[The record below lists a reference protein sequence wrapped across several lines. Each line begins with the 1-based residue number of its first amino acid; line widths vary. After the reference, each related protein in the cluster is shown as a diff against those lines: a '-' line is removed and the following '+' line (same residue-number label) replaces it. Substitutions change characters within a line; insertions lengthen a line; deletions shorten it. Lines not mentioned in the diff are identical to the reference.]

1 MQEAAPLASFLNV
14 APLNPGAATISP
26 AHFEVPAPMATRV
39 VDAAALLAGSRQ
51 VVIDHEGK
59 LYRLSLTKNNRL
71 ILQK

>member
-1 MQEAAPLASFLNV
+1 MHQTAPLASFLTA
-14 APLNPGAATISP
+14 APLAQGP
-26 AHFEVPAPMATRV
+26 AQVEVPAPIATRV
-39 VDAAALLAGSRQ
+39 LDAAALLAGSRQ

>member
-1 MQEAAPLASFLNV
+1 MQNLAPLATFI
-14 APLNPGAATISP
+14 APALLGSTPVVVESP
-26 AHFEVPAPMATRV
+26 APIATRV
-39 VDAAALLAGSRQ
+39 LDAAVLLAGSRQ

>member
-1 MQEAAPLASFLNV
+1 MQDVAPLASFLTA
-14 APLNPGAATISP
+14 APLVQGSLAVQA
-26 AHFEVPAPMATRV
+26 PAPIATRV
-39 VDAAALLAGSRQ
+39 VDAADLLAGSRQ

>member
-1 MQEAAPLASFLNV
+1 MQNV
-14 APLNPGAATISP
+14 APLTPFLNTEPLNTGVMPIET
-26 AHFEVPAPMATRV
+26 PAPIAARIL
-39 VDAAALLAGSRQ
+39 DASSLLAGARQ